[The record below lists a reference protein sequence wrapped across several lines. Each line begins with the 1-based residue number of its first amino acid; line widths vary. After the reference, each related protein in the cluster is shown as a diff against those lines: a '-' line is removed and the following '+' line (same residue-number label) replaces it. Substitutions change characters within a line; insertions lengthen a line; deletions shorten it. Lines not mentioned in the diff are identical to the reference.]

1 MAKVLPN
8 SLYTYTSN
16 IHDEVDSLV
25 KSEEKQMEKMKQ
37 EEAEVKECLNKELTG
52 MILNCGTMQT
62 GQSEKLGEVVGK
74 LNMESEL
81 VLVKVQEG
89 VKEVEKSNA
98 SKLLAI
104 KKSKDKTMM
113 KTKKSLQNIN
123 SEEALRSNQAAE
135 ADKENTME
143 LVAEIA
149 FVEAKITSGKEE
161 GAAGVM
167 RVEALATALLE
178 EKLKEYQPKGDT
190 PVRKQSSFPR
200 SLIQPVKKEQLVEEV
215 RRRRDERKEKEIVL
229 RQEAAI
235 LKAEQVEAEVVKV
248 EEHNESADSG
258 IVSAASARPRLFHF
272 YISLGS
278 FHSLNFDISK
288 G

>member
-1 MAKVLPN
+1 MTSAMAKVLPN
-8 SLYTYTSN
+8 SLDTYTSN

-37 EEAEVKECLNKELTG
+37 EEAGVNECLSKELTG

-74 LNMESEL
+74 LNMESES
-81 VLVKVQEG
+81 VLVEVQEG
-89 VKEVEKSNA
+89 VTEVGKSNA

-123 SEEALRSNQAAE
+123 SEEALRRNQAAE
-135 ADKENTME
+135 AAKENTME
-143 LVAEIA
+143 LMAEIA
-149 FVEAKITSGKEE
+149 FVEEKITSGKEE

-215 RRRRDERKEKEIVL
+215 RRRREERKEKEMVL
-229 RQEAAI
+229 RQEEEAAI
-235 LKAEQVEAEVVKV
+235 LKAEQEEAGVVKA

-258 IVSAASARPRLFHF
+258 IVSTASARPR
-272 YISLGS
+272 
-278 FHSLNFDISK
+278 
-288 G
+288 

>member
-1 MAKVLPN
+1 MTSAMAKILPN
-8 SLYTYTSN
+8 SLDTYTSN

-37 EEAEVKECLNKELTG
+37 EEVKVNECLNKELTG

-89 VKEVEKSNA
+89 VKEVEKINA
-98 SKLLAI
+98 GKLLAI
-104 KKSKDKTMM
+104 KKSNDKTMM

-123 SEEALRSNQAAE
+123 SEEALRNSQVAE

-149 FVEAKITSGKEE
+149 FVEEKITSGKEE

-190 PVRKQSSFPR
+190 PVRKQSNFPR

-215 RRRRDERKEKEIVL
+215 RRRRDERKEKEMVL
-229 RQEAAI
+229 RQEEEAAI
-235 LKAEQVEAEVVKV
+235 LKAEHEEAGVVKS

-258 IVSAASARPRLFHF
+258 IVSTASARPR
-272 YISLGS
+272 
-278 FHSLNFDISK
+278 
-288 G
+288 

>member
-1 MAKVLPN
+1 MSRFTRFARHKFSAARHL
-8 SLYTYTSN
+8 
-16 IHDEVDSLV
+16 
-25 KSEEKQMEKMKQ
+25 
-37 EEAEVKECLNKELTG
+37 
-52 MILNCGTMQT
+52 
-62 GQSEKLGEVVGK
+62 KLFCTPGEVVGK
-74 LNMESEL
+74 LNMESES
-81 VLVKVQEG
+81 VLVEVQEG

-143 LVAEIA
+143 LMAEIA
-149 FVEAKITSGKEE
+149 FVEEKITSGKEE

-167 RVEALATALLE
+167 RVEVLATALLE

-200 SLIQPVKKEQLVEEV
+200 SPIQPVKKEQLLEEV
-215 RRRRDERKEKEIVL
+215 RRRRDERKEKEMVL
-229 RQEAAI
+229 RQEEEAAI
-235 LKAEQVEAEVVKV
+235 LKAEHEEAEVVKE

-258 IVSAASARPRLFHF
+258 IVSTASARPR
-272 YISLGS
+272 
-278 FHSLNFDISK
+278 
-288 G
+288 